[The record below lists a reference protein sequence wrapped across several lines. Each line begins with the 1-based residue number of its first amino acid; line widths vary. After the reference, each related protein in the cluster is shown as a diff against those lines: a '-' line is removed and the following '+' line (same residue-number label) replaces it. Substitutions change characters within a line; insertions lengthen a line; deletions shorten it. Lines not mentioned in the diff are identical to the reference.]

1 MASRSRCAFGN
12 RPRGGGYGLK
22 ATVETVHDHDFHATI
37 SYWMVLDHERRTYR
51 HAGCDYRL
59 TDVQGSL
66 VQSVL
71 A

>member
-1 MASRSRCAFGN
+1 MRSVIVHGAADMG
-12 RPRGGGYGLK
+12 K